1 MGFNFGAML
10 GGAATQIVED
20 INEKEKDVKLRT
32 RTILD
37 RQVAQTAANQK
48 EYKANKKKVTE
59 QMNALIGMFGNT
71 PDGIAKAR
79 SIVAGGDGHFNN
91 VYTKLQAYDGDVN
104 EIVSLT
110 KGSEDIGFKGVE
122 DAVGSLVKMAEL
134 PQIKTGSGFGSK
146 YFEQQQQVYRDQ
158 GLIQKMQMKEDVKG
172 SYGQVKVD
180 FKGLLDKVEG
190 IDKKID
196 RAYDAYTKETDPTK
210 KAALKEVHD
219 GHVNQR
225 LQNSVAYQIKKM
237 EAEADTNTT
246 LKQISLNFSQNR
258 KEYLSTIYNKDNK
271 VINSKG
277 EVERDEQAANA
288 IVSKKRK
295 EYNMSVLDGYL
306 DGNGVFNNPNA
317 EKFVNSNPTLKA
329 LLGEARRIKV
339 GEDNT
344 SSEVDGTQS
353 QEQKT
358 KKVNETITNIASN
371 NPIGGDS
378 VYQII
383 SAAGVKVRDPLKLE
397 AIIKKAYKDA
407 SEIEIAKAVQV
418 ALQRIKKEDIENKG
432 VDDAYK
438 RNIDAIRNP
447 NKVSAPV
454 AKGNPEYDQQ
464 KNVIKEREK
473 LKRLE
478 ERDKKGI
485 FG

>member
-1 MGFNFGAML
+1 
-10 GGAATQIVED
+10 
-20 INEKEKDVKLRT
+20 
-32 RTILD
+32 
-37 RQVAQTAANQK
+37 
-48 EYKANKKKVTE
+48 
-59 QMNALIGMFGNT
+59 
-71 PDGIAKAR
+71 
-79 SIVAGGDGHFNN
+79 
-91 VYTKLQAYDGDVN
+91 
-104 EIVSLT
+104 
-110 KGSEDIGFKGVE
+110 
-122 DAVGSLVKMAEL
+122 
-134 PQIKTGSGFGSK
+134 
-146 YFEQQQQVYRDQ
+146 
-158 GLIQKMQMKEDVKG
+158 
-172 SYGQVKVD
+172 
-180 FKGLLDKVEG
+180 
-190 IDKKID
+190 
-196 RAYDAYTKETDPTK
+196 
-210 KAALKEVHD
+210 
-219 GHVNQR
+219 
-225 LQNSVAYQIKKM
+225 
-237 EAEADTNTT
+237 
-246 LKQISLNFSQNR
+246 
-258 KEYLSTIYNKDNK
+258 
-271 VINSKG
+271 
-277 EVERDEQAANA
+277 
-288 IVSKKRK
+288 
-295 EYNMSVLDGYL
+295 MSVLDGYL

-317 EKFVNSNPTLKA
+317 EKFVNANPTLKA

-432 VDDAYK
+432 IDDAYK